1 MIKNRQS
8 WFALFL
14 VSCLVFI
21 SSCTPSPSSGR
32 VSRKA
37 TQLSRS
43 EVNYKS
49 THSTADSSTPV
60 AIEVEESVAS
70 GLDARKSTKSV
81 VVLNDNTLV
90 ADKTIAGYS
99 LSIQGQIVRV
109 SDGDTVVLLDE
120 DKTQHR
126 VRLDGIDCPES
137 KQAYGTKAT
146 QFVREK
152 LGDGKATVYYN
163 KKDRYGRL
171 LGVLINSSGENIN
184 ELLLANGLAWHYKH
198 YNKNPQY
205 AQLELEARAKHLNI
219 WSEKNPIEP
228 HEFRKMKRNKK

>member
-1 MIKNRQS
+1 MFKNKNS
-8 WFALFL
+8 WFTLSLVLFVL
-14 VSCLVFI
+14 FVC
-21 SSCTPSPSSGR
+21 SCTSSSSSEK

-37 TQLSRS
+37 TQLARS
-43 EVNYKS
+43 EVSYINS
-49 THSTADSSTPV
+49 TDSTANLIDEEELKTTLIDTETDV
-60 AIEVEESVAS
+60 ITEVE
-70 GLDARKSTKSV
+70 LDENHPV
-81 VVLNDNTLV
+81 ENV
-90 ADKTIAGYS
+90 IIEGYEF
-99 LSIQGQIVRV
+99 SIHGQIVRV

-146 QFVREK
+146 LYVREK
-152 LGDGKATVYYN
+152 LGKGKVSVYYN

-171 LGVLINSSGENIN
+171 LGILVNSKGENIN
-184 ELLLANGLAWHYKH
+184 ELLLVNGLAWHYKQ
-198 YNKNPQY
+198 YNKNPLY
-205 AQLELEARAKHLNI
+205 AQLEEEARAKQLNI

>member
-1 MIKNRQS
+1 MVIVKNKQS

-14 VSCLVFI
+14 ISFLVLINSCA
-21 SSCTPSPSSGR
+21 SSPSSDR

-43 EVNYKS
+43 EVNYNS
-49 THSTADSSTPV
+49 T
-60 AIEVEESVAS
+60 EVESAVAHK
-70 GLDARKSTKSV
+70 DAKAKTKSE
-81 VVLNDNTLV
+81 VVLNDNTQV

-120 DKTQHR
+120 DKIQHR

-152 LGDGKATVYYN
+152 LGGGKATVYYN

-198 YNKNPQY
+198 YNKNPIY
-205 AQLELEARAKHLNI
+205 TQLEQDAKDKRLNI
-219 WSEKNPIEP
+219 WSEDNPIEP
-228 HEFRKMKRNKK
+228 YEFRKMQRKKK